1 MTYIRP
7 EGILNGDVSN
17 ATSNNE
23 VTVAVNTA
31 TPGGTIKP
39 TTLDYGNFQILQN
52 LGAKDRKFLR
62 TYGGNFVSSDGKVY
76 KITPGTS
83 RQALR
88 DFYLREKR
96 AKKANRKMQ
105 ELGISSQVSW
115 DNPQAQEIY
124 EAGINNPEAEYVS
137 YQKKEQTPVVPTP
150 SDKKYTYSFDTS
162 NWEGDNPSID
172 SGIGKATIDLIK
184 VIGTPEWL
192 NAYAKNGVV
201 NNKSISDWLRAENID
216 GFNGA
221 LTDKIINSIV
231 SSGKYPQINQEW
243 ADNHKLTKV
252 VSNRKGGKMLKFQMG
267 GAVNQ
272 AQVAQEEATQQ
283 QNQLTEIFQAIAAK
297 PKETLALLQQ
307 QGIQPK
313 QIIELAQKMA
323 DTNPAA
329 KEALAALQKMSQM
342 AKQGTKLQY
351 IKRLRGECPKGFEMK
366 MFKAGGQLCKKC
378 MKIQDAKSGKKLKK
392 GDESATISKFKEMRC
407 GGKAKK
413 KC

>member
-1 MTYIRP
+1 MTYIMP
-7 EGILNGDVSN
+7 ESTLDGNVPN
-17 ATSNNE
+17 PTSKDE
-23 VTVAVNTA
+23 VTVTTNTSN
-31 TPGGTIKP
+31 GTINP
-39 TTLDYGNFQILQN
+39 IALNYGNFQILQN

-76 KITPGTS
+76 KIQPGTS

-96 AKKANRKMQ
+96 AKKANRKMR
-105 ELGISSQVSW
+105 ELGLNSQVDW
-115 DNPQAQEIY
+115 QDPQAQEIY

-137 YQKKEQTPVVPTP
+137 YQKKEQTPVAPTP
-150 SDKKYTYSFDTS
+150 SDKKYTYSFDTT
-162 NWEGDNPSID
+162 NWSEDSPSIN
-172 SGIGKATIDLIK
+172 SGIGKATMDLIK
-184 VIGTPEWL
+184 VIGTPDWL
-192 NAYAKNGVV
+192 SRYAEESVV
-201 NNKSISDWLRAENID
+201 NNKSISNWLKDEGIQS
-216 GFNGA
+216 FNGA
-221 LTDKIINSIV
+221 LTDEIIQNIV
-231 SSGKYPQINQEW
+231 NLNKYSEINQDW
-243 ADNHKLTKV
+243 ANNHKLTKKV
-252 VSNRKGGKMLKFQMG
+252 KSNRKGGKMLKFQMG

-272 AQVAQEEATQQ
+272 AQVAQEETTQQ

-313 QIIELAQKMA
+313 QVIELVQKMA

-351 IKRLRGECPKGFEMK
+351 IKRLRGECPEGFEMK
-366 MFKAGGQLCKKC
+366 MFRAGGQLCKKC
-378 MKIQDAKSGKKLKK
+378 MKVQDAKSGKKLKK

>member
-1 MTYIRP
+1 MTYIMP
-7 EGILNGDVSN
+7 EGTLNGNVPST
-17 ATSNNE
+17 TSKE
-23 VTVAVNTA
+23 VTVSTNT
-31 TPGGTIKP
+31 PNGTINP
-39 TTLDYGNFQILQN
+39 IALNYGNFQILQN
-52 LGAKDRKFLR
+52 LSAKDRKFLR
-62 TYGGNFVSSDGKVY
+62 TYGGNFVSSNGKVY
-76 KITPGTS
+76 NIQPGTS

-105 ELGISSQVSW
+105 ELGLDSQVNW
-115 DNPQAQEIY
+115 ENPQAQEIY

-137 YQKKEQTPVVPTP
+137 YQKKEQTPVAPTP
-150 SDKKYTYSFDTS
+150 SDKKYTYSFDTT
-162 NWEGDNPSID
+162 NWDEDSPSIN
-172 SGIGKATIDLIK
+172 SGIGKATMDLIK

-192 NAYAKNGVV
+192 SKYAKESVV
-201 NNKSISDWLRAENID
+201 NNGSISNWLKDENIE

-221 LTDKIINSIV
+221 LTDEIIQKIINLN
-231 SSGKYPQINQEW
+231 KYPEINRDW
-243 ADNHKLTKV
+243 ASSHKLEKV
-252 VSNRKGGKMLKFQMG
+252 ESKRKGGKMLKFQMG

-272 AQVAQEEATQQ
+272 AQVAQEETTQQ

-313 QIIELAQKMA
+313 QVIELVQKMA

-351 IKRLRGECPKGFEMK
+351 IKRLRGECPEGFEMK
-366 MFKAGGQLCKKC
+366 MFRAGGQLCKKC
-378 MKIQDAKSGKKLKK
+378 MKVQDAKSGKKLKK